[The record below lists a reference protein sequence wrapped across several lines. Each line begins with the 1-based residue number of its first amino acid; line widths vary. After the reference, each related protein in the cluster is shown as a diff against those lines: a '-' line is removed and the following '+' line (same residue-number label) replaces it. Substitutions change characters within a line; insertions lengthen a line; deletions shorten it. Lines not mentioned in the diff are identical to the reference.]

1 MSTHLQAR
9 LVVIGPALV
18 AVLMASG
25 FGCQDAEPFAR
36 AFRATS
42 PDQLIGGDVAMA
54 RVGDF
59 ILENDRIRVAVL
71 DKESSPAP
79 GVFGGTLVD
88 ADLQRPQAQFRNG
101 VGRDQLAEVI
111 PVVNLLWPRP
121 GEGEVTIINDGSDGN
136 AAIVRVAGDA
146 GVFLEAL
153 SILRSDLLA
162 RLFPGVDFDFRI
174 ETDYILEPGK
184 PYVRIKST
192 AYRIGEDVP
201 APTGEALELPSVDAT
216 VAIFTAILGD
226 QALNLKPGVM
236 AGDFLFFGAKND
248 IFAPGMGFDEEK
260 PIFDALF
267 EGRDTFTY
275 PLTFDYMAAA
285 GGDVSY
291 GYFNTKTEG
300 QGDAK
305 VLVPIITSSSTGF
318 VTSANNCSTG
328 PEDDATCDRFAA
340 WTWERYFVVGKGDIA
355 SVADE
360 VFKAR
365 GLATGTLRGVVRDA
379 QGGPLANAT
388 VSVMRDP
395 DPNQTWTDI
404 DAVAEANLRSPLGQP
419 GLMSQIAAD
428 VGLDPIEDGDFE
440 ATLPPGDYLVFA
452 QNPARTAT
460 GVMQRVKLVAGE
472 TVVLAPIVP
481 QPAKV
486 RLRVVDQGNALMD
499 AKVSFVPI
507 LADGTRVDNDG
518 LRRPWLGEGRLGN
531 GVKHFAVVIS
541 QELETELEPG
551 RYAVVASHG
560 PEWSIAEKEITVA
573 SGQSIPLSLMLE
585 HEVDTTGWISGDF
598 HLHAEAS
605 FDSGMV
611 FEERIRRILIEGVD
625 LAVATDHDII
635 ADYGPA
641 LRNLGAQN
649 RLTTGIGVELSTLEL
664 GHFIAFPLA
673 FDQSIIPD
681 HGAPDWTCLDGPRIM
696 SLLSDMIADPKGG
709 VRIMAHPRD
718 GFIGHISQI
727 GLDGVA
733 EGRAL
738 SLLEASNVLLA
749 ETSCDIDAMEV
760 FNSKRFDL
768 IRSPTNSEVIVY
780 NRCYGRIDAATD
792 ANGLD
797 AACPELSPGSALATC
812 PAGER
817 LSECKQRHRR
827 RLAFLSARDILIR
840 TPEEQ
845 LAIWD
850 HTPTSDDGDFCT
862 PADYPDAIP
871 AAIASLPCVDHPGT
885 YDDWMRWLSKG
896 LNVTITGASDSH
908 GSDREPGAPR
918 TWVRQ
923 DKEAGHID
931 VGEAARA
938 VRDHRALA
946 SYGPFVE
953 ATVAGKEP
961 GQVATVSGAMF
972 DLKLDVRTASWFG
985 VDRIEIYVAG
995 LLEKVIELTHGPEV
1009 VRDFD
1014 GVVSLPVPA
1023 EDSFVSVIALGTRE
1037 DNLMRKVLFDVPF
1050 GELQLPRVASL
1061 AFGSIPA
1068 FALLLTPTPAVPDF
1082 FPVFPMAATN
1092 AILLD
1097 VDGDG
1102 TWKPSG
1108 PLPSFCARPCTEAT
1122 KAEVCVGRETCLPN
1136 GFCGLPI
1143 EGQCLTGPPGTE
1155 WSILTGE

>member
-1 MSTHLQAR
+1 MSGRIT
-9 LVVIGPALV
+9 IGFALLG
-18 AVLMASG
+18 ALSAL
-25 FGCQDAEPFAR
+25 GCQDAEPFAR

-71 DKESSPAP
+71 NTESSPAP

-88 ADLQRPQAQFRNG
+88 ADLQRPQAQYRNG
-101 VGRDQLAEVI
+101 VGKDQLAEVI

-136 AAIVRVAGDA
+136 PAVVRVAGGT

-153 SILRSDLLA
+153 SILRSDLLKL
-162 RLFPGVDFDFRI
+162 LFPGVDFDFRI

-184 PYVRIKST
+184 PYVRIKSM
-192 AYRIGEDVP
+192 AYRIGEGVP
-201 APTGEALELPSVDAT
+201 PPTGETLELPSVDKT

-226 QALNLKPGVM
+226 EAQSLKPGVM
-236 AGDFLFFGAKND
+236 AGDFLFFGARND
-248 IFAPGMGFDEEK
+248 IFAPDMGFDEEK

-291 GYFNTKTEG
+291 GYFNTRTEG
-300 QGDAK
+300 QGDPK

-318 VTSANNCSTG
+318 VTAANNCSTG
-328 PEDDATCDRFAA
+328 PEDDDTCDRLAA

-360 VFKAR
+360 VYKAR
-365 GLATGTLRGVVRDA
+365 GLAVGTLRGVVRDA

-395 DPNQTWTDI
+395 DPTQTWTDI
-404 DAVAEANLRSPLGQP
+404 DAVAEANLRSDLKQP
-419 GLMSQIAAD
+419 GLVTQIAAD
-428 VGLDPIEDGDFE
+428 VGDDPIEDGDFA

-460 GVMQRVKLVAGE
+460 GVMQRVKVVAGE
-472 TVVLAPIVP
+472 TIVLAPIVP

-486 RLRVVDQGNALMD
+486 ALRVVDEANQLMD

-507 LADGTRVDNDG
+507 LADGTRADNDG

-531 GVKHFAVVIS
+531 GVKHFSVVIS
-541 QELETELEPG
+541 KELTSEIEPG

-573 SGQSIPLSLMLE
+573 SGQTIPLSLSLV
-585 HEVDTTGWISGDF
+585 HEVDTAGWVAGDF

-605 FDSGMV
+605 FDSGMA
-611 FEERIRRILIEGVD
+611 FEERLKRVLVEGLD
-625 LAVATDHDII
+625 LAVATDHDIV

-641 LRNLGAQN
+641 LKNLGAQN

-664 GHFIAFPLA
+664 GHFIAFPLK
-673 FDQSIIPD
+673 FDQSLIPD
-681 HGAPDWTCLDGPRIM
+681 HGAPNWTCKDGPAIM
-696 SLLSDMIADPKGG
+696 AELSDKIADPKGG

-733 EGRAL
+733 GDRSL
-738 SLLEASNVLLA
+738 SLLEQNNVLLA

-768 IRSPTNSEVIVY
+768 IRSPTNAEVIVY
-780 NRCYGRIDAATD
+780 NRCYQRIDKATD
-792 ANGLD
+792 TTALD
-797 AACPELSPGSALATC
+797 VACPELSPSSALAVC

-827 RLAFLSARDILIR
+827 RLAFLSAREMLVR

-845 LAIWD
+845 LAIWN
-850 HTPTSDDGDFCT
+850 HIPTDADTAACAPVNHPDVIPDD
-862 PADYPDAIP
+862 I
-871 AAIASLPCVDHPGT
+871 AALPCVDHPGT

-923 DKEAGHID
+923 DAEAGQID

-938 VRDHRALA
+938 VRDGHALA
-946 SYGPFVE
+946 SFGPFVQ
-953 ATVAGKEP
+953 AFVGGKEP
-961 GQVATVSGAMF
+961 GEVATVSGATF

-985 VDRIEIYVAG
+985 VDRIEIYVGG

-1009 VRDFD
+1009 VQDFD
-1014 GVVSLPVPA
+1014 DVVSLPVPA
-1023 EDSFVSVIALGTRE
+1023 EDSFVSVIAMGTRE

-1061 AFGSIPA
+1061 AFASIPA
-1068 FALLLTPTPAVPDF
+1068 FALILTPTPAVPDF
-1082 FPVFPMAATN
+1082 FPVFPMATTN

-1102 TWKPSG
+1102 RWQPPG
-1108 PLPSFCARPCTEAT
+1108 PLPSFCARPCTAANAT
-1122 KAEVCVGRETCLPN
+1122 EVCINDEECLPT
-1136 GFCGLPI
+1136 GFCGLAI
-1143 EGQCLTGPPGTE
+1143 AGQCLTGPPGTE
-1155 WSILTGE
+1155 WSVITSE